1 MIVSTSKASRLDREL
16 QVTSAIAE
24 VIDSPRALCV
34 HLLAQAKEWMQIA
47 KLDIDPF
54 NYQVAGDFADD
65 YLVTSLMSKSAVLP
79 LDLDLEAEAISK
91 FYDAENHC
99 RETNERLDRTDFVDL
114 PPWWR
119 KAERE
124 IDRMLGDLDEA
135 ALGEILERCKHGP
148 GATVGVKGDGCVSS
162 DKFDHTV
169 TCTERVAPFA
179 AALMGET
186 WFDYRPKLLVVK
198 GNQFFTV
205 LKNALSKRGCAKGP
219 TLNVFGQL
227 GIGSYVRS
235 RLRKFGVY
243 LRDQR
248 WNQALAEMAIEWRLA
263 TIDLSQ
269 ASDLLAKVVVRRL
282 LPDKWVHLLETFRED
297 ATQVGKEW
305 VALEKYCAMGNGF
318 TFPLQSLIFWGVV
331 RAIVPYKDL
340 CVCAVYGDD
349 IIVPQEYAIDVV
361 EALEYLGFRVN
372 SKKSHL
378 AGAFFESCG
387 TDWFNGQNVRPF
399 YLRKEEVDELDA
411 QAPFEVQTANALRLW
426 SQRRLG
432 GWGCDKRFKSVWERL
447 FRESHA
453 DWKRCRIPDHLGD
466 VGFITSF
473 SEVQARRPVGSKDE
487 PRDGW
492 AGWEARTCCSTA
504 VRSDKRTFGV
514 ALACLKGMTASDR
527 GPSHATLYK
536 EVELNR
542 LILKYGPLQGDLLGV
557 PASYGLEPRRGY
569 LGKLVTR
576 WTFVNRWSDG
586 FRWF

>member
-1 MIVSTSKASRLDREL
+1 MSTSKASRLDLEL
-16 QVTSAIAE
+16 QVTSAIAQ
-24 VIDSPRALCV
+24 VIDTPRALCV
-34 HLLAQAKEWMQIA
+34 HLLAQAKEWMQLA
-47 KLDIDPF
+47 KLEIDPS
-54 NYQVAGDFADD
+54 NYQVEGDFADD

-79 LDLDLEAEAISK
+79 VELDLEAEALSK
-91 FYDAENHC
+91 FYQAEDHC
-99 RETNERLDRTDFVDL
+99 RKTNERLDDTDYVDL
-114 PPWWR
+114 PSWWR
-119 KAERE
+119 KAERH
-124 IDRMLGDLDEA
+124 IAQMLGPLDADAFE
-135 ALGEILERCKHGP
+135 EILEHCKHGP
-148 GATVGVKGDGCVSS
+148 GATVGVKGEGCVSS
-162 DKFDHTV
+162 DKFDNTV

-179 AALMGET
+179 EALMGET
-186 WFDYRPKLLVVK
+186 WFEYRPKLHVVK
-198 GNQFFTV
+198 GNSFFTV
-205 LKNALSKRGCAKGP
+205 LKNALSLRGCAKGP

-227 GIGSYVRS
+227 GIGSKIRT

-282 LPDKWVHLLETFRED
+282 LPDRWVALLDIFRED
-297 ATQVGKEW
+297 FTQVGKKW

-331 RAIVPYKDL
+331 RAIVPAKDL

-349 IIVPQEYAIDVV
+349 IIVPQEHASDVV

-372 SKKSHL
+372 GKKSHL

-399 YLRKEEVDELDA
+399 YLRKEEGSEPDTG
-411 QAPFEVQTANALRLW
+411 APFEVQTANALRLW

-432 GWGCDKRFKSVWERL
+432 GYGCDRRFKPVWDSL
-447 FRESHA
+447 FRGAPDE
-453 DWKRCRIPDHLGD
+453 WKRCRIPDHLGD

-473 SEVQARRPVGSKDE
+473 SEVRARRPVGSKHE

-492 AGWEARTCCSTA
+492 EGWEARTCCTQP
-504 VRSDKRTFGV
+504 VRLDKRTFGV
-514 ALACLKGMTASDR
+514 ELAYLKGM
-527 GPSHATLYK
+527 ATSVPEGIGLYPYL

-542 LILKYGPLQGDLLGV
+542 LIQPGSVRAQPLDGM
-557 PASYGLEPRRGY
+557 PATYGLEPRRGF
-569 LGKLVTR
+569 LGKLATR
-576 WTFVNRWSDG
+576 WTFVYRWSDG
-586 FRWF
+586 FLWY